1 MANQV
6 ASPRL
11 TPKFIEALG
20 YAARKHAM
28 QTRKASEVPYLGH
41 LLSVA
46 GLVIE
51 ADGTETQAIA
61 ALLHDAAED
70 QGGER
75 TLAEIDEKFGA
86 GVASIV
92 AECSDTFETPKPPWH
107 ARKERYIDHL
117 RVASEGAVLVSLAD
131 KLDNARAI
139 LRDFRALENEVWQRF
154 SVQDP
159 QLHLWYYRSLLEVFG
174 QRTHSWMVGELR
186 DVIDTLEQAVNRQS
200 AQPNGGKMDT
210 WDAICARRNVR
221 QYTPEPVSEADL
233 NRIAEAGWR
242 APSAKNRQPWD
253 FVIVTDKAQLQE
265 LSTVWRGAGHIAGA
279 AAAIVLVVP
288 EPPDDRRL
296 VTDQYDVGQATMA
309 MMIAATDLGIGTGHS
324 SVGDQDKAR
333 AILGVPDDHL
343 AAFMLG
349 IGYPADRPLRPIRK
363 PDRRPFDEVVHRGR
377 W

>member
-117 RVASEGAVLVSLAD
+117 RVASEDAVLVSLAD

-186 DVIDTLEQAVNRQS
+186 DVIDTLEQAVNRRS
-200 AQPNGGKMDT
+200 A
-210 WDAICARRNVR
+210 
-221 QYTPEPVSEADL
+221 
-233 NRIAEAGWR
+233 
-242 APSAKNRQPWD
+242 
-253 FVIVTDKAQLQE
+253 
-265 LSTVWRGAGHIAGA
+265 
-279 AAAIVLVVP
+279 
-288 EPPDDRRL
+288 
-296 VTDQYDVGQATMA
+296 
-309 MMIAATDLGIGTGHS
+309 
-324 SVGDQDKAR
+324 
-333 AILGVPDDHL
+333 
-343 AAFMLG
+343 
-349 IGYPADRPLRPIRK
+349 
-363 PDRRPFDEVVHRGR
+363 
-377 W
+377 